1 MLLEDVN
8 DLFELELE
16 DQQCDT
22 IGGWVY
28 TQLNTQPEAGQM
40 VKLPKAEIYVEEVEN
55 LRITRLKIKLLSELD
70 DVSQDMLDEQLNK
83 D

>member
-1 MLLEDVN
+1 
-8 DLFELELE
+8 
-16 DQQCDT
+16 
-22 IGGWVY
+22 
-28 TQLNTQPEAGQM
+28 M